1 MKKDQYSPKERWE
14 TVLSG
19 DLPDRVPMDYWG
31 TPEITQEIMLYF
43 QTEDRYELARK
54 LHIDLPYSVLSS
66 YVGPEPPSDQD
77 IFGIRYRTV
86 DYGLGTYREACY
98 APLAEYSSV
107 DEIKAN
113 YRWPSADWWD
123 TSGIAEQAK
132 QFRDQPLVI
141 GGSEPMLLYKQLR
154 GEAQAMIDL
163 ALYPDIAHYCLDTL
177 FDLAYQQTLRQF
189 EALPEGIKP
198 TYTYVAEDLGGQRN
212 LMYSPKHI
220 KEFLFPGMKRM
231 IELAHEAGAKV
242 FHHDDGNVSK
252 ILPDLIDLG
261 IDILNPIQ
269 WRANGM
275 DRQWLKDTYGDQL
288 VFHGA
293 VDNQHTLPF
302 GTPEDVRNEV
312 IDNISM
318 LGRNGGY
325 ILAPCHNIQ
334 PNTPIDNI
342 IALYET
348 GYEAGW
354 Y

>member
-1 MKKDQYSPKERWE
+1 MKTDLYSPKERWE
-14 TVLSG
+14 IVLNG
-19 DLPDRVPMDYWG
+19 GLPDRVPMDYWG
-31 TPEITQEIMLYF
+31 TPEITHKIMQYF

-54 LHIDLPYSVLSS
+54 LHIDLPHPVYAT
-66 YVGPEPPSDQD
+66 YIGPEPPPDQD
-77 IFGIRYRTV
+77 IFGIIYRTIN
-86 DYGLGTYREACY
+86 YGQGTYRETCH

-113 YRWPSADWWD
+113 YQWPSADWWD
-123 TSGIAEQAK
+123 TSSISDQVEK
-132 QFRDQPLVI
+132 FHEQPLAV
-141 GGSEPMLLYKQLR
+141 GGSDPMLLYKNLR
-154 GEAQAMIDL
+154 GEAQAMMDL
-163 ALYPDIAHYCLDTL
+163 ALNPEIANYCLDQL
-177 FDLAYQQTLRQF
+177 FDLAYQQTLRMY
-189 EALPEGIKP
+189 EALPKVVTP
-198 TYTYVAEDLGGQRN
+198 TYTYVAEDLGGQKN

-220 KEFLFPGMKRM
+220 KEYLFPGMKRM
-231 IELAHEAGAKV
+231 IDLAHEAGAKV
-242 FHHDDGNVSK
+242 FHHDDGNVTK

-269 WRANGM
+269 WRADGM
-275 DRQWLKDTYGDQL
+275 DRQGLKDTYGNQL

-302 GTPEDVRNEV
+302 GTPVDVRVEV
-312 IDNISM
+312 IENISI
-318 LGRNGGY
+318 LGKNGGY

-334 PNTPIDNI
+334 PNTPVENI

>member
-1 MKKDQYSPKERWE
+1 MKKDLYTPKERWE
-14 TVLSG
+14 IVLNG
-19 DLPDRVPMDYWG
+19 GLPDRVPMDYWG
-31 TPEITQEIMLYF
+31 TPEISQKIMRHF

-54 LHIDLPYSVLSS
+54 LHIDLAYSVYAT
-66 YVGPEPPSDQD
+66 YVGPEPPPDHD

-86 DYGLGTYREACY
+86 DYSDGTYREACH
-98 APLAEYSSV
+98 APLAEYLSV
-107 DEIKAN
+107 DEIIEN
-113 YRWPSADWWD
+113 YRWPSADWWN
-123 TSGIAEQAK
+123 TSNVLEQVERFA
-132 QFRDQPLVI
+132 DQPLVV
-141 GGSEPMLLYKQLR
+141 GGSEPMLLYKNLR
-154 GEAQAMIDL
+154 GEAQAMMDL
-163 ALYPDIAHYCLDTL
+163 ALHPDIAHYCLEKL
-177 FDLAYQQTLRQF
+177 FDLAYQQTLRLY
-189 EALPEGIKP
+189 EALPQGTNP
-198 TYTYVAEDLGGQRN
+198 TYTYVAEDLGGQKN
-212 LMYSPKHI
+212 LMYSPTHI

-231 IELAHEAGAKV
+231 IDLTHQIGAKV

-252 ILPDLIDLG
+252 ILPDLIELG

-269 WRANGM
+269 WRADGM

-302 GTPEDVRNEV
+302 GTPEDVGNEV
-312 IDNISM
+312 IENIAI